1 MADTQ
6 PGSPGA
12 RRLRPGVLALVIG
25 LGVFGHSSLAAQG
38 GIAGRWR
45 IDVYD
50 ITPTPIFGEVQLSDS
65 AGSWRGRAVFSNRSG
80 SPVTL
85 TQVTVDAAGRLRF
98 VVPGEGG
105 ADFSGEAAGSRQLR
119 GLVVAEGG
127 RRGRWAAERLDPSIE
142 FYPVLPTFQL
152 RQLVGGVSVDHLFL
166 PAPLVDAAAREAS
179 RAGLV
184 ATYERVARAS
194 GLAPLTGAQLKE
206 DGPDRM
212 LGIAQRTAV
221 LAAAQRTLEQLRA
234 ALTADTTRAQ
244 FDAVFRPGGRWRLD
258 VHDAALDIARRRS
271 QRLQWIDVVPALV
284 ATGSIADT
292 GAGAGSVP
300 LAMERL
306 RMLGAADSVASTR
319 LLAAARTA
327 TPESARALGILL
339 AAYPEAEDW
348 HRQALTFLIRSP
360 WVSQAGSLRSPADIV
375 RATWLSIMPG
385 DSARVRALPA
395 IASQL
400 FGQPQAVPRY
410 GVPATTMNRLVVPLN
425 WAGTQWL
432 DRHGSAE
439 LVTMLHLLESPT
451 RSDLFVARQD
461 ERLRVVSVKQRA
473 RESSSGFLERQEAI
487 AVEPSYVPVLAL
499 GAVLHEWGHLLAEGW
514 RFEQAVLAAPDS
526 GEVVLPGLNPWLV
539 EGIAEAWTDLVLA
552 PVMTRLPLFGFAE
565 AEKRVRLSG
574 SELDPHVTG
583 YLMAR
588 AAISAAAEQGATPP
602 TAIRHLIIAGSPAQ
616 VVDDPL
622 FASGLRDPGDV
633 VPLIIPAPSR
643 RFLVP
648 ETIFTV
654 DTRYPDP
661 VSTIIRT
668 PQAR

>member
-1 MADTQ
+1 MTDTRS
-6 PGSPGA
+6 GSPGG
-12 RRLRPGVLALVIG
+12 RRLRPGVVALVIG
-25 LGVFGHSSLAAQG
+25 LSVLGHSDVAAQG

-50 ITPTPIFGEVQLSDS
+50 ITPTPIFGELQLSDS
-65 AGSWRGRAVFSNRSG
+65 AGTWRGRATFSNRSG
-80 SPVTL
+80 SPIAL

-98 VVPGEGG
+98 VVPGDGG
-105 ADFSGEAAGSRQLR
+105 AEFAGEAAGSQQLR
-119 GLVVAEGG
+119 GAVIGEGG

-179 RAGLV
+179 RAGLA
-184 ATYERVARAS
+184 ATYDRVARAS
-194 GLAPLTGAQLKE
+194 GLAPLAGAQLQE

-221 LAAAQRTLEQLRA
+221 LAAVQRTLEQLRV
-234 ALTADTTRAQ
+234 ALPADTTRAQ
-244 FDAVFRPGGRWRLD
+244 FDVVFRPGGRWRLD

-271 QRLQWIDVVPALV
+271 PRLQWSDVVPALV

-306 RMLGAADSVASTR
+306 RMLGAADSAAITR
-319 LLAAARTA
+319 LLGTARTA

-348 HRQALTFLIRSP
+348 QRQALTFLIRAP
-360 WVSQAGSLRSPADIV
+360 WVSQDGRLRSPADIV
-375 RATWLSIMPG
+375 RATWLAIMPG
-385 DSARVRALPA
+385 DSARIRSLPA
-395 IASQL
+395 ITSHV

-410 GVPATTMNRLVVPLN
+410 GVSSTSMNRLVVPLN

-432 DRHGSAE
+432 DRHGTAE
-439 LVTMLHLLESPT
+439 LVTVLHLLESPV

-473 RESSSGFLERQEAI
+473 EESTSGFLERQEAI

-539 EGIAEAWTDLVLA
+539 EGIAEVWTDLVLA
-552 PVMTRLPLFGFAE
+552 PVVARLPFFGFAE

-574 SELDPHVTG
+574 NELDPHVTG

-588 AAISAAAEQGATPP
+588 AAIGAAAAQGT
-602 TAIRHLIIAGSPAQ
+602 TAPAADPSPHRRRESRAGGGRSP
-616 VVDDPL
+616 
-622 FASGLRDPGDV
+622 LR
-633 VPLIIPAPSR
+633 ARPSR
-643 RFLVP
+643 SR
-648 ETIFTV
+648 
-654 DTRYPDP
+654 
-661 VSTIIRT
+661 
-668 PQAR
+668 

>member
-1 MADTQ
+1 MADTRS
-6 PGSPGA
+6 GSPGA
-12 RRLRPGVLALVIG
+12 GRLRPGIVALVIG
-25 LGVFGHSSLAAQG
+25 FVVLGHSDVAAQA

-50 ITPTPIFGEVQLSDS
+50 VTPTPIYGDLQLSDS
-65 AGSWRGRAVFSNRSG
+65 VGTWRGRAVFSNRSG
-80 SPVTL
+80 SPVAL
-85 TQVTVDAAGRLRF
+85 TQVAVDAAGRLRF

-105 ADFSGEAAGSRQLR
+105 AEFTGEATGSQQLR
-119 GLVVAEGG
+119 GTVVADGG

-152 RQLVGGVSVDHLFL
+152 RQLVGGVSADHLFL

-184 ATYERVARAS
+184 PTYERVARAS
-194 GLAPLTGAQLKE
+194 GLAPLAGPQLQE

-212 LGIAQRTAV
+212 LGIAQRATV
-221 LAAAQRTLEQLRA
+221 LAAVQRTLEQLRA
-234 ALTADTTRAQ
+234 GLSADTTRAQ
-244 FDAVFRPGGRWRLD
+244 FDIVFRPGGRWRLD

-271 QRLQWIDVVPALV
+271 RRLQWGDVVPALV
-284 ATGSIADT
+284 ATGLIADT

-306 RMLGAADSVASTR
+306 RMLEAADSAAIAR
-319 LLAAARTA
+319 LLSTARTA
-327 TPESARALGILL
+327 TPEPARALDILL

-348 HRQALTFLIRSP
+348 HRQALTFLIRTR
-360 WVSQAGSLRSPADIV
+360 WVPQEGTLRSPADLV
-375 RATWLSIMPG
+375 RTTWLAIMPG
-385 DSARVRALPA
+385 DSARIRSLPA
-395 IASQL
+395 ITSHT

-410 GVPATTMNRLVVPLN
+410 GISTGTMNRLVVPLN
-425 WAGTQWL
+425 GAGTQWL
-432 DRHGSAE
+432 DRHGTPE
-439 LVTMLHLLESPT
+439 LVTMLHLLESPA

-473 RESSSGFLERQEAI
+473 EESTSGFLERQEAI

-514 RFEQAVLAAPDS
+514 RLEQAVRAAPDS

-539 EGIAEAWTDLVLA
+539 EGIAEVWTDLVLA
-552 PVMTRLPLFGFAE
+552 PVVASLPLFGFAE
-565 AEKRVRLSG
+565 AEKRVRLTG
-574 SELDPHVTG
+574 NELDPHVTG

-588 AAISAAAEQGATPP
+588 AVISAAGTQGTTAPA
-602 TAIRHLIIAGSPAQ
+602 AIRRLIVDGSPAQ

-622 FASGLRDPGDV
+622 FASGLRDPGDI

-661 VSTIIRT
+661 VSTTIKT